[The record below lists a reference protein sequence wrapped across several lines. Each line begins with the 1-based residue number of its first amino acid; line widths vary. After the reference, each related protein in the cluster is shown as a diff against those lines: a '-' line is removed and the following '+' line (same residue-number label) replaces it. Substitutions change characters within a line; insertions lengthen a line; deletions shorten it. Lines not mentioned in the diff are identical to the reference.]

1 VTAPGFQ
8 IEASMTSVMMAHQS
22 VLHHESVL
30 ATLDLYGRAIVDSL
44 KDSGLDDVMAQRL
57 EAALAICHEV
67 QEMAGPYKAKLE
79 ELQHA
84 LEGVVARIG
93 S

>member
-1 VTAPGFQ
+1 
-8 IEASMTSVMMAHQS
+8 MTSIMMAHQS

-30 ATLDLYGRAIVDSL
+30 ATLLLYGRGIADSL
-44 KDSGLDDVMAQRL
+44 KESGLDDVMAERL
-57 EAALAICHEV
+57 EAALEICHEA
-67 QEMAGPYKAKLE
+67 QEMAPPYKAKLE

-84 LEGVVARIG
+84 LEGVVGRIG